1 MIVKERQ
8 SLFDV
13 AITASGTAESALS
26 IARENDISITD
37 DLEATKQIVVTA
49 VAKMS
54 TVDFLSKKGI
64 IPATAITATATDDS
78 EGRDFWAIEDDF
90 VIGVS
95 EGIDFDEIEYDFIIQ
110 M

>member
-13 AITASGTAESALS
+13 AIIASGTAESALS

-37 DLEATKQIVVTA
+37 DLEAAKQIVVTA

-54 TVDFLSKKGI
+54 TVDFLAKKGI
-64 IPATAITATATDDS
+64 IPATAITATTD
-78 EGRDFWAIEDDF
+78 ENQGIDFWAIEDDF